1 MTKNEALLI
10 KASAFTASSSYK
22 MKNYISPAD
31 NAMTTKVKNRT
42 NLQIESCNL
51 DALG

>member
-1 MTKNEALLI
+1 VTKNEALLI

-22 MKNYISPAD
+22 RKNYISPAEK
-31 NAMTTKVKNRT
+31 AMTIKARKTT

>member
-10 KASAFTASSSYK
+10 KASAFTAPSSYK
-22 MKNYISPAD
+22 MNNYMSTAD
-31 NAMTTKVKNRT
+31 NAMATKAKNRT

-51 DALG
+51 DTLG

>member
-22 MKNYISPAD
+22 IKNYISSAD
-31 NAMTTKVKNRT
+31 NAMMIKAKDT

-51 DALG
+51 DTLG